1 MKKRMLATKM
11 IGGFVVVAVLEEFVG
26 SVKSWRHSVFHAFAG
41 EEIPDNAAAVQIGLY
56 MARSPASTPAF
67 RPTRGM
73 DRSSVT
79 SPKGTPMRQAVK
91 EIRLNVR

>member
-1 MKKRMLATKM
+1 MMLATKM
-11 IGGFVVVAVLEEFVG
+11 IGGFVIVAVQEEFVG
-26 SVKSWRHSVFHAFAG
+26 RIKSLRHSVFQAFAG
-41 EEIPDNAAAVQIGLY
+41 EEIPDIAAAVQIGLY

-67 RPTRGM
+67 RPTRAM

-79 SPKGTPMRQAVK
+79 SPMGTPKRQAVK